1 MASGTGSA
9 RPAGS
14 GGGSGGRRLMAM
26 SGSLDRS
33 IQTANQAG
41 AELTAL
47 QQNRRAS
54 AINFAPLE
62 QPNSSQQQQAQGQQ
76 QLLQIQLQIQQQQ
89 QQQQQ
94 ISQQESNRR
103 NSSANESQQQQ
114 QQQDFPSQS
123 MHLTGA
129 EQRRQQHHQLAS
141 SGGSFEGNSTA
152 RRTYLQQQ
160 QQPAQCSAKEDID
173 IVFNRLMA
181 LEAFRKLH
189 PSVIRNLC
197 SYAFI
202 ERIDKGVIGK

>member
-114 QQQDFPSQS
+114 QQDFPSQS